1 MTDYS
6 LEKIKE
12 LRSKTGV
19 SINECRKALIES
31 NGDINKAI
39 EILRKR
45 GQKVALSK
53 QNRQT
58 KNGVVSA
65 YIHSNKRIGV
75 LVVLTCET
83 DFVARNKEFQELA
96 HDLALQ
102 IAAAKPKWISPDDIP
117 PDVLNKEREIYL
129 AELKDSKKPKKIIDK
144 IIEGKL
150 KKFYS
155 EFCLLE
161 QPFIKDE
168 KITIKQLITDKIAK
182 LGENIKIQEFTRY
195 EI

>member
-117 PDVLNKEREIYL
+117 SDVLNKEREIYL
-129 AELKDSKKPKKIIDK
+129 AELKDSKKPKEIIDK